1 MAEDD
6 NEVLDALERES
17 KEFDKVLAILSELE
31 KIILPSCA
39 ETGLVRMRK

>member
-17 KEFDKVLAILSELE
+17 KEFDKVLAILSKLE
-31 KIILPSCA
+31 NTILPSYA
-39 ETGLVRMRK
+39 ETFLARMRK